1 MAAEPVDLEQLPGE
15 TIVDQDGRKI
25 GKVKDVL
32 GKDGESE
39 PMWVA
44 VEASFGLM
52 NKRLVLVPVARIK
65 EEHDHI
71 LVPYS
76 IQHVQSTPEV
86 EPADELSPEDD
97 RALRDHY
104 GIDRAD
110 HEQRTD
116 NESYATRVPDGPGT
130 PPEEAYEVPEDA
142 AGEESGDADDAEQ
155 SDKGE
160 STDDGDVTDDRDDE
174 GAGRGRRDAAE
185 ATSDRGRN

>member
-1 MAAEPVDLEQLPGE
+1 MTACPVDLDQLPGE
-15 TIVDQDGRKI
+15 TLVDQDGRKI
-25 GKVKDVL
+25 GKVKEVL
-32 GKDGESE
+32 GREGESD

-52 NKRLVLVPVARIK
+52 DKRLVLVPVARIK

-76 IQHVQSTPEV
+76 IQHVESTPEV
-86 EPADELSPEDD
+86 DPADELSPEDD

-130 PPEEAYEVPEDA
+130 PPEEAYQVP
-142 AGEESGDADDAEQ
+142 DDAT
-155 SDKGE
+155 GE
-160 STDDGDVTDDRDDE
+160 GERSEADGEDDGE
-174 GAGRGRRDAAE
+174 RREERKRED
-185 ATSDRGRN
+185 SD